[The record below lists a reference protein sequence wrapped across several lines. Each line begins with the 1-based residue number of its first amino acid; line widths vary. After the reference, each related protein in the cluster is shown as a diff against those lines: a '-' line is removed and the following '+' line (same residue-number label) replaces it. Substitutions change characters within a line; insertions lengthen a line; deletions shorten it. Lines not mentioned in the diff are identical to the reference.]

1 MKIRQY
7 PTRSRNKFITLP
19 PYQDQEY
26 LKDFQTK
33 FYLVPIDK
41 ARTFLS
47 LVKNGSRLLDEIR
60 LHGTRSDTCKL
71 VKNKR
76 KKELMVTLLFPAYL
90 T

>member
-1 MKIRQY
+1 M
-7 PTRSRNKFITLP
+7 TLP

-26 LKDFQTK
+26 LKDLQTK
-33 FYLVPIDK
+33 FYLDPIVK

-71 VKNKR
+71 VKNKM